1 MPQRGLRALFPV
13 FGALEQHHR
22 TFHAVL
28 NFLRMP
34 ARAALAVVAYQ
45 DRLSQRDSRCQRIN
59 MRKRLLRFNR
69 PPVTVVTEPPG
80 ALLLAIKQG
89 AVLVLDITGEG
100 KQDILP
106 PRRPGW
112 RHKEFLFGRPAKA
125 CFVDQG
131 IRFFIEP

>member
-1 MPQRGLRALFPV
+1 MYFACCRGLRALFPV

-89 AVLVLDITGEG
+89 AVLVLDITGEES
-100 KQDILP
+100 
-106 PRRPGW
+106 RTSSRPGVRLAPQRVPVW
-112 RHKEFLFGRPAKA
+112 APSESLL
-125 CFVDQG
+125 C
-131 IRFFIEP
+131 

>member
-1 MPQRGLRALFPV
+1 MYFACRRGLRALFPV

-34 ARAALAVVAYQ
+34 ARAALAVVAYR

-106 PRRPGW
+106 PGVRAGATKVPVW
-112 RHKEFLFGRPAKA
+112 APSESLL
-125 CFVDQG
+125 C
-131 IRFFIEP
+131 